1 MWWEEKRTGVHRG
14 NGDGDGVVIVMVGEA
29 ALLFAVVLTMTMLLG
44 YAPVALLTPED
55 SDEGEEGPSL
65 LLLVPA
71 VGWAIIA
78 AALQWLGALIVAPV
92 ALALTLVL
100 GGILSVVLAWRGR
113 ERLRRQIRAQRDA
126 LIVTLGAGMLFTLV
140 LLVFVFHA
148 GVFAFD
154 GASTDALWLYAHT
167 AQYLQTHIVPF
178 ATQTTAFVQG
188 PADLARQTLD
198 IHRSLYPALTQTD
211 AAIAGLLRVPVYAL
225 LEPLDAICLALALPG
240 LYFLCTYGL
249 CLSRKAAYIALVLYA
264 THPLVYWV
272 MGMDF
277 LQQMRAALFLPAAF
291 ALVLVAL
298 RQGSIRLAV
307 LAGLTAAPMLAVY
320 FPQFAVLALCTAV
333 ALVVALAGAVRSGQF
348 GVVAQAG
355 GALIG
360 TGVVV
365 AAPGIYTL
373 FVANGPQVWIANL
386 RDTHEGA
393 GISRF
398 LPVRYVL
405 GLSPLTDPLK
415 LGPPSLLAAPQWWLL
430 GSIAFVSV
438 GVLLILG
445 IIALLLR
452 GQGVAVAAFVVTG
465 AYLAYLRFGAAY
477 PYGFTRT
484 VCYIVPFTAVLLAAG
499 AVEFPA
505 RIATAMFLRVR
516 PGRQSSRVR
525 TCSAWICAGL
535 LGFVLLMQ
543 TASSAFTEQ
552 AYVTTGP
559 RYFSSEYLSLRAL
572 PTMVPLGATVYM
584 MNDGDTTAVKK
595 EMLAAFFLPDRRVT
609 LAHHPF
615 IPRTAITEER
625 TVGSGFQPYDYLVL
639 PAPLVPSLSGD
650 FAFRWRD
657 ETTGL
662 SLYAREGAHAFFVHR
677 PSASIAG
684 RIAASAL
691 RQMSARGTVAD
702 MQGTTD
708 ALAQLARVYYGRAD
722 LQARFGG
729 PDALDLPTL
738 ARWATTDGATTD
750 RDRDRLIPYLPVF
763 RVIGQA
769 LPFTVTFYPDAE

>member
-1 MWWEEKRTGVHRG
+1 MSVGVT
-14 NGDGDGVVIVMVGEA
+14 VMVGEA
-29 ALLFAVVLTMTMLLG
+29 ALLFVVVLTMTMLVG

-55 SDEGEEGPSL
+55 DDEGDEGAL

-71 VGWAIIA
+71 VGWAMIA

-100 GGILSVVLAWRGR
+100 GGMLSVVFAWRGR
-113 ERLRRQIRAQRDA
+113 ARLRRQIRVERDA
-126 LIVTLGAGMLFTLV
+126 LVVTLGGGALFTLV
-140 LLVFVFHA
+140 LLAFVFHA

-167 AQYLQTHIVPF
+167 AQYLQTHTVPF
-178 ATQTTAFVQG
+178 AAPTTAFVQG

-211 AAIAGLLRVPVYAL
+211 AALAGLLRVPVYAL

-240 LYFLCTYGL
+240 LYLLCTRGL
-249 CLSRKAAYIALVLYA
+249 NLSRKAAYTALVLYT

-277 LQQMRAALFLPAAF
+277 LQQMRAAPFLPAAF
-291 ALVLVAL
+291 ALVLIAL

-307 LAGLTAAPMLAVY
+307 LAGLTTAPMLAVY

-333 ALVVALAGAVRSGQF
+333 ALVVALVGAVRSGRF
-348 GVVAQAG
+348 GAVVRTG

-365 AAPGIYTL
+365 AVPGIYTL
-373 FVANGPQVWIANL
+373 FVANGPQVWLANL

-398 LPVRYVL
+398 LPIRYVL
-405 GLSPLTDPLK
+405 GVSPLADPLK
-415 LGPPSLLAAPQWWLL
+415 LGPPSLLAAPQWWPL
-430 GSIAFVSV
+430 GSIALVSV

-445 IIALLLR
+445 VVALVLQ
-452 GQGVAVAAFVVTG
+452 GQGVAVAAFVATG

-484 VCYIVPFTAVLLAAG
+484 ACYVVPFTAVLLAAG
-499 AVEFPA
+499 AAEFPA
-505 RIATAMFLRVR
+505 RIAAVLHLRVR
-516 PGRQSSRVR
+516 LGRQSSLIR
-525 TCSAWICAGL
+525 TCSTWICAGL
-535 LGFVLLMQ
+535 LGVVLLMQ

-584 MNDGDTTAVKK
+584 MNDGDTTAIKK

-650 FAFRWRD
+650 FALRWRD
-657 ETTGL
+657 EATGL

-684 RIAASAL
+684 RIAGSAL
-691 RQMSARGTVAD
+691 RQMTARGTGAD
-702 MQGTTD
+702 VKGTTD
-708 ALAQLARVYYGRAD
+708 ALVQLARVYYGRAD

-729 PDALDLPTL
+729 PDALDLPAL

-750 RDRDRLIPYLPVF
+750 RDRDRLTPYLPVLQ
-763 RVIGQA
+763 VIGQA